1 MIVKNHL
8 DELLKT
14 VNESKQID
22 IRFKDWNRV
31 IKWEVEGKNY
41 FWVTNKNG
49 IANSNPK
56 KADIV
61 LKCNANTVKRLASK
75 DLPFFI
81 AIWATGDVKFEGSF
95 SDAFRMGYIFLNDN
109 RKRKVVF
116 LSHCFLNTNTRFPG
130 GCAYEGA
137 TTPLIKLLL
146 ESGVGIIQMP
156 CPEYQ
161 CLGLEKYKYGELV
174 HDELRSC
181 FRELALDVVEQI
193 EDYLEFGFEIKGII
207 GMNPSPS
214 CGVEITKGKGTM
226 LGTDRDTSEKK
237 DSGLFIEELKKL
249 LDERN
254 IQKVKVF
261 GVRRIL
267 PGEDGIEERLNL
279 INEKIK

>member
-1 MIVKNHL
+1 MLVKNHL
-8 DELLKT
+8 DELLKRA
-14 VNESKQID
+14 NESRQTD
-22 IRFKDWNRV
+22 IRYKDWNRI
-31 IKWEVEGKNY
+31 IKWEVEDKNY
-41 FWVTNKNG
+41 FWSITKEGVSDS
-49 IANSNPK
+49 NSR

-61 LKCNANTVKRLASK
+61 LKCNADTVKRLASK

-81 AIWATGDVKFEGSF
+81 AIWATGDVIFEGSF
-95 SDAFRMGYIFLNDN
+95 SDAFRLGYIFLNDN

-116 LSHCFLNTNTRFPG
+116 LTHCFLNTNTRFPG

-156 CPEYQ
+156 CPEYH

-174 HDELRSC
+174 QDELRNC
-181 FRELALDVVEQI
+181 FRNLALEVVEQVK
-193 EDYLEFGFEIKGII
+193 DYLKFGFEIKGII

-226 LGTDRDTSEKK
+226 LGTDRDTSEKE
-237 DSGLFIEELKKL
+237 DSGLFIEELTKL
-249 LDERN
+249 LAERN
-254 IQKVKVF
+254 MEEVKVF

-279 INEKIK
+279 INEKLK

>member
-8 DELLKT
+8 DELLKI
-14 VNESKQID
+14 VNESKQAD
-22 IRFKDWNRV
+22 IRFKDWNRI
-31 IKWEVEGKNY
+31 IKWEVEGENY
-41 FWVTNKNG
+41 FWATNKDG
-49 IANSNPK
+49 IANSNYG

-61 LKCNANTVKRLASK
+61 LKCNANTVKRLANK

-109 RKRKVVF
+109 RKKKVVF

-193 EDYLEFGFEIKGII
+193 EDYLKFGFEIKGII

-226 LGTDRDTSEKK
+226 LGTDRDTSEKQ
-237 DSGLFIEELKKL
+237 DSGLFIEELTKL
-249 LDERN
+249 LAERN
-254 IQKVKVF
+254 IEKVKVF

-267 PGEDGIEERLNL
+267 PGEDGIEKRLNL
-279 INEKIK
+279 INEKLR

>member
-1 MIVKNHL
+1 MLVKEHL
-8 DELLKT
+8 DELLKIA
-14 VNESKQID
+14 NKSKQIS
-22 IRFKDWNRV
+22 IRFKEWNRI
-31 IKWEVEGKNY
+31 IKWEVENEEY
-41 FWVTNKNG
+41 FWSASKEG
-49 IANSNPK
+49 ITNSNPG
-56 KADIV
+56 KASII
-61 LKCNANTVKRLASK
+61 LKCKANTVKRLANK
-75 DLPFFI
+75 ELPFFI
-81 AIWATGDVKFEGSF
+81 AIWATGDVIFEGTF
-95 SDAFRMGYIFLNDN
+95 SDAFRLGYIFLNDN

-137 TTPLIKLLL
+137 TTPLIKTLL

-174 HDELRSC
+174 HDELRKC
-181 FRELALDVVEQI
+181 FRKLALEVVQQI

-226 LGTDRDTSEKK
+226 VGTDRDTSEKK
-237 DSGLFIEELKKL
+237 DSGLFIEELTKL

-254 IQKVKVF
+254 IKKVKVF

-267 PGEDGIEERLNL
+267 PGEEGIEERLDL